1 MRSIVIALLLLSGY
15 ASAHQFTPT
24 YPVLAQSYMDK
35 VLKAEM
41 ELFNSRKDIEYY
53 ELAVY
58 DAEWNTIPFAAES
71 RLVKLPYL
79 GRKSITIYIRS
90 ADKDRVVYICS
101 QSKTLAGV
109 KQTTVVSSKICSKVV
124 SS

>member
-24 YPVLAQSYMDK
+24 YPVLTQSYMDK

-58 DAEWNTIPFAAES
+58 DGDWNTIPFAAES